1 MKQTILLISIFLWS
15 CQRGDDCFTNKGAN
29 GSVSRKLEVFDK
41 ISIENRLNLIITQDS
56 VKAGDIVISGP
67 ENLLEEITTEVSDGW
82 LKIKNTNTCNFVR
95 SYDYE
100 LTVKVFLKDLSLLNV
115 DGIASVKTEDTLTIK
130 KLDVEHLALSDI
142 HLTLSGVEVF
152 LRSRNSAHTKLDGRI
167 KVFKGSIEEISDVDA
182 EFLKAEEVLLDT
194 HTPLDC
200 VVNASKGIFV
210 KIYGPGSILYVN
222 EPSEYKIVDE
232 QLSSGRLRKK

>member
-1 MKQTILLISIFLWS
+1 
-15 CQRGDDCFTNKGAN
+15 
-29 GSVSRKLEVFDK
+29 LEVFDK

-142 HLTLSGVEVF
+142 HLTLSGEEVF

>member
-1 MKQTILLISIFLWS
+1 MKQTILLISIFIWS

-56 VKAGDIVISGP
+56 AKAGDIVISGP
-67 ENLLEEITTEVSDGW
+67 ENLLEDIITEVSDGW
-82 LKIKNTNTCNFVR
+82 LKIKNTNTCKFVR

-100 LTVKVFLKDLSLLNV
+100 LTVKVFLKDLSMLNI

-130 KLDVEHLALSDI
+130 KLDIEHLALSDI
-142 HLTLSGVEVF
+142 HLTLSGEEVF

>member
-1 MKQTILLISIFLWS
+1 M
-15 CQRGDDCFTNKGAN
+15 
-29 GSVSRKLEVFDK
+29 EVFDK

-56 VKAGDIVISGP
+56 AKAGDIVISGP

-100 LTVKVFLKDLSLLNV
+100 LTVKVFLKDLSMLNI
-115 DGIASVKTEDTLTIK
+115 DGIASVKTEDTVRIN
-130 KLDVEHLALSDI
+130 KLDIEHIALSDI
-142 HLTLSGVEVF
+142 HLILSGNEVF
-152 LRSRNSAHTKLDGRI
+152 LRSRNSAHTRLEGRI
-167 KVFKGSIEEISDVDA
+167 MVFKGSIEEISDVDA

-222 EPSEYKIVDE
+222 EPSEYKIVDGPAFAKVNFI
-232 QLSSGRLRKK
+232 LDKGDTIYANAGAMSYMDK

>member
-1 MKQTILLISIFLWS
+1 MKQTILLISIFIWS

-56 VKAGDIVISGP
+56 AKAGDIVISGP
-67 ENLLEEITTEVSDGW
+67 ENLLEDIITEVSDGW

-100 LTVKVFLKDLSLLNV
+100 LTVKVFLKDLSMLNI

-130 KLDVEHLALSDI
+130 KLDIEHLALSDI
-142 HLTLSGVEVF
+142 HLTLSGEEVF

>member
-1 MKQTILLISIFLWS
+1 MKQTILLISIFIWS

-56 VKAGDIVISGP
+56 AKAGDIVISGP
-67 ENLLEEITTEVSDGW
+67 ENLLEDIITEVSDGW

-100 LTVKVFLKDLSLLNV
+100 LTVKVFLKDLSMLNI

-130 KLDVEHLALSDI
+130 KLDIEHLALSDI
-142 HLTLSGVEVF
+142 HLTLSGEEVF

-182 EFLKAEEVLLDT
+182 EFLKAEEVLLDI

>member
-1 MKQTILLISIFLWS
+1 M
-15 CQRGDDCFTNKGAN
+15 
-29 GSVSRKLEVFDK
+29 
-41 ISIENRLNLIITQDS
+41 LNI
-56 VKAGDIVISGP
+56 
-67 ENLLEEITTEVSDGW
+67 
-82 LKIKNTNTCNFVR
+82 
-95 SYDYE
+95 
-100 LTVKVFLKDLSLLNV
+100 
-115 DGIASVKTEDTLTIK
+115 DGIASVKTEDTVRIN
-130 KLDVEHLALSDI
+130 KLDIEHIALSDI
-142 HLTLSGVEVF
+142 QLILSGNEVF
-152 LRSRNSAHTKLDGRI
+152 LRSRNSAHTRLEGRI